1 MHLLDTTMLY
11 TPNGG
16 GVVRYLLAKRRWL
29 HRHTRVRHSLLVPG
43 ERSGVGVHG
52 ETFIHCRAMPWLRS
66 RVPFD
71 TRTWSRAIADH
82 RPDVVEVGDPGPV
95 ALAAIRARR
104 LAPFAIVAFCHT
116 DLERDARARYG
127 RVAARTVA
135 SYARRVFDRADRVL
149 TPSEYMRRRL
159 AEWGVD
165 PVSVCPL
172 GVDADVFHPSR
183 RERALRAMLGLA
195 ANTRLCVFAGR
206 FAPAKHIPV
215 LIDAFRLLGRPYHL
229 LLIGSG
235 SHLPPL
241 PPNVTTLRFEHDARR
256 LAALVGGADVFVQAG
271 ERESFG
277 LAVVEAMAC
286 GVPIVAAGDGAAPE
300 IVTPECGILVRAG
313 SAQMLAAGV
322 DAVYAADRERMGT
335 AARERAE
342 RHFGWQRVF
351 QRLLQHYASVV
362 PSSAAHA
369 LRERTA

>member
-1 MHLLDTTMLY
+1 MHVLDTTMLY
-11 TPNGG
+11 SPNGG

-29 HRHTRVRHSLLVPG
+29 HRHTRVHHSLLVPG

-52 ETFIHCRAMPWLRS
+52 ETFIRCGAMPVIGS

-71 TRTWSRAIADH
+71 THRWSRAIVEQ

-95 ALAAIRARR
+95 ALAAFRARR
-104 LAPFAIVAFCHT
+104 EGAFPIVAFCHT

-127 RVAARTVA
+127 RIAARTVT
-135 SYARRVFDRADRVL
+135 SYARRVFDHADCVL

-159 AEWGVD
+159 AEWGVYA
-165 PVSVCPL
+165 VSVCPL
-172 GVDADVFHPSR
+172 GVDSDVFHPAR
-183 RERALRAMLGLA
+183 RERELRARLGLPA
-195 ANTRLCVFAGR
+195 DTRLCVFAGR
-206 FAPAKHIPV
+206 FAPAKNIPV
-215 LIDAFRLLGRPYHL
+215 LVDAFRLLGRPYHL

-235 SHLPPL
+235 SRLPPL
-241 PPNVTTLRFEHDARR
+241 PPNVTTLPVERDARR

-277 LAVVEAMAC
+277 LAVLEAMAC
-286 GVPIVAAGDGAAPE
+286 GIPIVAAADGAAPE

-313 SAQMLAAGV
+313 SASMLAAGV
-322 DAVYAADRERMGT
+322 DALYAADRERMAA
-335 AARERAE
+335 AARARAE

-362 PSSAAHA
+362 PTWAAYA
-369 LRERTA
+369 LREQTA